1 MDRSIKTGRT
11 TSPRLALAVTTAIAG
26 LAFAG
31 TPASAAPRAET
42 SFENAQDALA
52 KGKVEK
58 AIKHAEEAVR
68 ADPRNSSYRALLG
81 AAYLEA
87 GRFQSAATTF
97 GDALE
102 LGDSNP
108 RTVLSFALA
117 KIAIG
122 DTKAAVG
129 MLDGYSAA
137 IDPADLGLA
146 LALAGQPERGVGVL
160 VNGVRSAEEATPKL
174 RQNLAYAYALAG
186 NWRAAR
192 VMAAEDVPADQLEA
206 RLAQWA
212 QASAPEMAA
221 QRVATLLDVA
231 PRADAGQ
238 PQHLALANFPAQ
250 DMMVAEAASDVDA
263 DVELAAAEPVQ
274 VAEIAPPAG
283 FTAAFAAPAPEA
295 APEWAVAP
303 AVEPAAQ
310 TVAFAEPADTAI
322 RYVSNPV
329 VQPLSAAP
337 AATRAPAAPAAP
349 RIAQGPTQRRMAAT
363 TAAAVAPTPVAA
375 PAAKGPATHL
385 VQLGSYVSK
394 AEAVRGWSA
403 IQAQFPQLK
412 DRKPVITQAVVNGKT
427 FWRVA
432 ADGFTS
438 QSARAMCGTVKSAGR
453 GCFAYAASTP
463 PAGAVKR
470 DVQVASR
477 SR

>member
-58 AIKHAEEAVR
+58 AIKHAEAAVQ
-68 ADPRNSSYRALLG
+68 ADGRNSGYRALLG

-87 GRFQSAATTF
+87 GRFESAATTF
-97 GDALE
+97 GDAIE

-117 KIAIG
+117 KIATG
-122 DTKAAVG
+122 DRQAAVA

-192 VMAAEDVPADQLEA
+192 VMAAEDVPADQLEG

-212 QASAPEMAA
+212 QTSAPEMAA
-221 QRVATLLDVA
+221 QRVAALLDVL

-238 PQHLALANFPAQ
+238 PAHLALANFPAQ
-250 DMMVAEAASDVDA
+250 DMMVAEAATDADVDA
-263 DVELAAAEPVQ
+263 DVALTAAEPVQ
-274 VAEIAPPAG
+274 VADPAPSAS
-283 FTAAFAAPAPEA
+283 FTAAFAAPAVEA
-295 APEWAVAP
+295 APEA
-303 AVEPAAQ
+303 AVE
-310 TVAFAEPADTAI
+310 TVAFAEPAAPEI

-329 VQPLSAAP
+329 VQSLPAAP
-337 AATRAPAAPAAP
+337 AAARAPAAPAAP
-349 RIAQGPTQRRMAAT
+349 RIAQASTQRRMAPPASAP
-363 TAAAVAPTPVAA
+363 AAAPA

-385 VQLGSYVSK
+385 VQLGAYVSK
-394 AEAVRGWSA
+394 AEALRGWNA

-412 DRKPVITQAVVNGKT
+412 DRKPVITEAVVGGKT
-427 FWRVA
+427 YWRVA

-438 QSARAMCGTVKSAGR
+438 QTARAMCGTVKSAGR

>member
-1 MDRSIKTGRT
+1 MDRSIITGRT

-26 LAFAG
+26 LAFAAA
-31 TPASAAPRAET
+31 PAAAAPRAET
-42 SFENAQDALA
+42 SFEDAQDALA

-58 AIKHAEEAVR
+58 AIKHAEAAVEA
-68 ADPRNSSYRALLG
+68 DGRNVGYRALLG

-87 GRFQSAATTF
+87 GRFEAAATTF
-97 GDALE
+97 GDALD

-117 KIAIG
+117 KIALG
-122 DTKAAVG
+122 DSKAAIG

-212 QASAPEMAA
+212 QTSAPEMAP
-221 QRVATLLDVA
+221 QRVAALLDVL

-238 PQHLALANFPAQ
+238 PAHLALANFPEQ
-250 DMMVAEAASDVDA
+250 QVMVAEADTDADAGVDVDVA
-263 DVELAAAEPVQ
+263 LAAAEPV
-274 VAEIAPPAG
+274 AETVDVVDPAPSAT
-283 FTAAFAAPAPEA
+283 FTAAFAAPAPAPEVAPVPVPGPQPVVLAAA
-295 APEWAVAP
+295 APEP
-303 AVEPAAQ
+303 AGIQ
-310 TVAFAEPADTAI
+310 
-322 RYVSNPV
+322 YVSNPV
-329 VQPLSAAP
+329 VQQLP
-337 AATRAPAAPAAP
+337 ATPTAVRAPAAPAAP
-349 RIAQGPTQRRMAAT
+349 RVAQAASQRRMAAT
-363 TAAAVAPTPVAA
+363 SAAAA
-375 PAAKGPATHL
+375 PADKGPATHL

-394 AEAVRGWSA
+394 AEAQRGWSA
-403 IQAQFPQLK
+403 LQARFPQLK
-412 DRKPVITQAVVNGKT
+412 DRKPVITEAVVGGKT
-427 FWRVA
+427 YWRVA

-438 QSARAMCGTVKSAGR
+438 QSARAMCGTIKSAGR